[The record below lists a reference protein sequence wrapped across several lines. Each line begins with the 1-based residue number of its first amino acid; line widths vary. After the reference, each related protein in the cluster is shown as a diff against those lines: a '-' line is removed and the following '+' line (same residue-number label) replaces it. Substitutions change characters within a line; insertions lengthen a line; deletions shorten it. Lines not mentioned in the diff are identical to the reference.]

1 MIKIEDLEKSIKLN
15 NISSLYL
22 FYGKEKYLLENN
34 LKKIKN
40 AFGDTIK
47 GINYISIDAEGA
59 SRIVDELS
67 MPAFGYPQKLIVAR
81 NTGLFKKEA
90 KKKQTDISNTRE
102 AINTYITENIETI
115 KETVILIFVEEEAD
129 KTDLLATIDK
139 YGVVCEFLPQ
149 KPVELKNRLMQI
161 CKAYKV
167 NVNDSTLQ
175 YFIESCGTDM
185 QTLINEIRKLIEYC
199 GENGT
204 ITKEL
209 IDKLSIKQIESV
221 IFDLTD
227 NLGQKKVGEALNV
240 LHNLIYAK
248 EPIQK
253 ILITLYNHFKKL
265 YIVKLCEKYNKDI
278 ASSLKLNPNQM
289 FLVNK
294 YKNQTRYFKEHELAN
309 ITRELRDLDYKYK
322 IGLIDLELGLE
333 AILCAY
339 I

>member
-1 MIKIEDLEKSIKLN
+1 MVKIDELEKNLKSN
-15 NISSLYL
+15 NVSSLYL
-22 FYGKEKYLLENN
+22 LYGKEKYLIESCI
-34 LKKIKN
+34 KRIKN
-40 AFGDTIK
+40 AFGESIK
-47 GINYISIDAEGA
+47 GINYISIDAE
-59 SRIVDELS
+59 SISKIVDELS
-67 MPAFGYPQKLIVAR
+67 MPAFGYPKKLIIAR

-90 KKKQTDISNTRE
+90 KKKQSEIANIRNS
-102 AINTYITENIETI
+102 INSYITENIENI
-115 KETVILIFVEEEAD
+115 KETVILVFIEDEAD
-129 KTDLLATIDK
+129 KTDLYGTIDK
-139 YGVVCEFLPQ
+139 CGTVCEFVPQ
-149 KPVELKNRLMQI
+149 KPLELKSRLAQI

-175 YFIESCGTDM
+175 YFIECCGTDM
-185 QTLINEIRKLIEYC
+185 QTLINEIRKLIEYS

-209 IDKLSIKQIESV
+209 VDTLSIKQIESV

-227 NLGQKKVGEALNV
+227 NLGQKKVKEALEV

-265 YIVKLCEKYNKDI
+265 YIVKLCGKYNKDI
-278 ASSLKLNPNQM
+278 ATSLNLSPNQM
-289 FLVNK
+289 FLINK
-294 YKNQTRYFKEHELAN
+294 YKNQTRFFKENELEN
-309 ITRELRDLDYKYK
+309 ITRELRNLDYKYK

>member
-1 MIKIEDLEKSIKLN
+1 MIKIEELEKNIKAN

-22 FYGKEKYLLENN
+22 LYGKEKYLIENT

-40 AFGDTIK
+40 AFGETIK
-47 GINYISIDAEGA
+47 GINLISIDIDSA
-59 SRIVDELS
+59 SKIVDELS
-67 MPAFGYPQKLIVAR
+67 MPAFGYPRKLIIVNNA
-81 NTGLFKKEA
+81 GLFKKEA
-90 KKKQTDISNTRE
+90 KRKQSDMANIKNS
-102 AINTYITENIETI
+102 INSYINENIETI
-115 KETVILIFVEEEAD
+115 KESIVLIFIEDEVD
-129 KTDLLATIDK
+129 KTELFTTVDK
-139 YGVVCEFLPQ
+139 FGTVCEFQPQ
-149 KPVELKNRLMQI
+149 KPLELKKRLMQI

-167 NVNDSTLQ
+167 NINDSTLQ
-175 YFIESCGTDM
+175 YFIECCGTDM
-185 QTLINEIRKLIEYC
+185 QTLINEIRKLIEYA
-199 GENGT
+199 GENGE
-204 ITKEL
+204 ITREL

-227 NLGQKKVGEALNV
+227 NLGQKKVGAALEV

-278 ASSLKLNPNQM
+278 ATSLNLPPNRL

-294 YKNQTRYFKEHELAN
+294 YKNQTRFFKEKELEDL
-309 ITRELRDLDYKYK
+309 TRELRNLDYKFK

-339 I
+339 V

>member
-1 MIKIEDLEKSIKLN
+1 MIKIEELEKNIKSN
-15 NISSLYL
+15 NISSLYIL
-22 FYGKEKYLLENN
+22 YGKEKYLIESN
-34 LKKIKN
+34 LKRIKN
-40 AFGDTIK
+40 AFGECLK
-47 GINYISIDAEGA
+47 GINYISIDAE
-59 SRIVDELS
+59 SISKIIDELS
-67 MPAFGYPQKLIVAR
+67 MPAFGYSKKLIIAR
-81 NTGLFKKEA
+81 DTGLFKKEA
-90 KKKQTDISNTRE
+90 KKKQSDIANLRDS
-102 AINTYITENIETI
+102 INSYITENIEI
-115 KETVILIFVEEEAD
+115 INQEVILIFIEEEAE
-129 KTDLLATIDK
+129 KNNLYTTIDK
-139 YGVVCEFLPQ
+139 FGTVCEFSPQ
-149 KPVELKNRLMQI
+149 KPIELKSRLMQI

-175 YFIESCGTDM
+175 YFIECCGTDM
-185 QTLINEIRKLIEYC
+185 QNLINEIRKLIEYA

-209 IDKLSIKQIESV
+209 VDNLSIKQIESV

-227 NLGQKKVGEALNV
+227 NLGQKKVKEALEV

-265 YIVKLCEKYNKDI
+265 YIVSLCGKYNKDI
-278 ASSLKLNPNQM
+278 ATSLKLSPNQM

-294 YKNQTRYFKEHELAN
+294 YKNQTRFFKEKELAN
-309 ITRELRDLDYKYK
+309 ITEQLRDLDYKYK
-322 IGLIDLELGLE
+322 IGLIDLEIGLE